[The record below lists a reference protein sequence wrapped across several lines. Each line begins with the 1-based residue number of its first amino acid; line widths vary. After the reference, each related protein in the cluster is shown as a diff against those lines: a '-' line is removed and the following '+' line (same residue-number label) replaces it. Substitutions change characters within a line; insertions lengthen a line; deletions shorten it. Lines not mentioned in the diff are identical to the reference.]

1 MPTDNLIN
9 DPKITETAVSDEEI
23 SNIPTESDIPSESDI
38 PASEAEAEEKNNEEE
53 LRSKI
58 NSLRKELDELQR
70 SKEEFLKAE
79 TEKNE
84 LLSLFPN
91 ANVDSLPDGVVKE
104 MEKGLPMA
112 AAYAVYERKQ
122 YIRSKEIDTHND
134 STKKSG
140 FGKIR
145 TESTVEFFSPSEVRA
160 MSKSEVKKNYKR
172 IIQSMKSWN

>member
-1 MPTDNLIN
+1 MSDNLTN
-9 DPKITETAVSDEEI
+9 NREFAEATLNDEETI
-23 SNIPTESDIPSESDI
+23 DVPPSSDVPSSEEETEEKFNE
-38 PASEAEAEEKNNEEE
+38 EAELLNRINT
-53 LRSKI
+53 LRS
-58 NSLRKELDELQR
+58 ELDELQR
-70 SKEEFLKAE
+70 TKDEFLKTEA
-79 TEKNE
+79 EKNE

-91 ANVDSLPDGVVKE
+91 ANTDSLPDGVVEE
-104 MEKGLPMA
+104 MKKGLPMA
-112 AAYAVYERKQ
+112 AAYALYERKQ
-122 YIRSKEIDTHND
+122 YVRSKEIDTHND